1 MDTLYKVSSGK
12 QVNLPYVYPEMYGA
26 VGNGVINDY
35 PAFQQMFSGGN
46 KVIVL
51 RSGASY
57 LINGNINVYSNT
69 IVVGNGALIDAKKTP
84 FIIGEGGDYAYLYDG
99 SSNVELRNIRINMN
113 NINTD
118 HIIMA
123 HAQNVRIIDCEFIDN
138 NEHSIELN
146 SSKNVTIDNCV
157 FTSIAPNRA
166 NKEAINIDP
175 ASKGY
180 TLNMGY
186 FDDTIS
192 DCVKIT
198 NCLFENCWSP
208 VGNHNPVTT
217 YPSRNIIFA
226 HNDVRSCYN
235 GLHLFDYPNISIVD
249 NKFFDIA
256 NIGVQMTGT
265 KNVHIIGN
273 VFDTVGAL
281 VSIEGADQNIVIAEN
296 IGNTQA
302 ETPIVIGAN
311 ATNVLVHDNI
321 INDVIVN

>member
-1 MDTLYKVSSGK
+1 MYNAY
-12 QVNLPYVYPEMYGA
+12 NLNGDVLLDIVTPEMYGA
-26 VGNGVINDY
+26 VGDGETDDAAAINL
-35 PAFQQMFSGGN
+35 ALAGGN
-46 KVIVL
+46 KIVL
-51 RSGASY
+51 FAQKMYHVGSACH
-57 LINGNINVYSNT
+57 IYSNT
-69 IVVGNGALIDAKKTP
+69 KIVGCKTKLVGSAFML
-84 FIIGEGGDYAYLYDG
+84 GESGDYAYDYDG
-99 SSNVELRNIRINMN
+99 TINVDIIGMEIDI
-113 NINTD
+113 TGVSGAD

-123 HAQNVRIIDCEFIDN
+123 HSQNVTVRDCIFKGGDQ
-138 NEHSIELN
+138 HSIELN
-146 SSKNVTIDNCV
+146 SSKNVIIDNCV
-157 FTSIAPNRA
+157 FTSISPNRA

-175 ASKGY
+175 ASTGY
-180 TLNMGY
+180 TVNMGY

-235 GLHLFDYPNISIVD
+235 GLHLFDYQNISIID

-256 NIGVQMTGT
+256 NMGVQMTGT

-281 VSIEGADQNIVIAEN
+281 VSIEGTDENVIIAEN

-302 ETPIVIGAN
+302 ETPIIIGAS

>member
-1 MDTLYKVSSGK
+1 MRNIFD
-12 QVNLPYVYPEMYGA
+12 VNGNEYIDVVTPEMYGA
-26 VGNGVINDY
+26 VGDGVTDDTSAI
-35 PAFQQMFSGGN
+35 AQALSGGN
-46 KVIVL
+46 KVVL
-51 RSGASY
+51 FGPKTYAMTFY
-57 LINGNINVYSNT
+57 ANVYSNT
-69 IVVGNGALIDAKKTP
+69 K
-84 FIIGEGGDYAYLYDG
+84 IIGCGTKITATEPPFCIGETGDYAYAYDG
-99 SSNVELRNIRINMN
+99 SNNVEISGIEIDMN
-113 NINTD
+113 GVNTD

-123 HAQNVRIIDCEFIDN
+123 HAQNVYFRDCTFIN
-138 NEHSIELN
+138 NNAHAFELN

-157 FTSIAPNRA
+157 FKNIARNR
-166 NKEAINIDP
+166 NNCEVLNIDP
-175 ASKGY
+175 ASTGY
-180 TLNMGY
+180 SLRLGY

-192 DCVKIT
+192 DDVKII

-226 HNDVRSCYN
+226 HNDIRSCYN
-235 GLHLFDYPNISIVD
+235 GLHLFDYQNISIID

-256 NIGVQMTGT
+256 NMGVQMTGT

-281 VSIEGADQNIVIAEN
+281 VSIEGTDENVIIAEN

-302 ETPIVIGAN
+302 ETPIIIGAS